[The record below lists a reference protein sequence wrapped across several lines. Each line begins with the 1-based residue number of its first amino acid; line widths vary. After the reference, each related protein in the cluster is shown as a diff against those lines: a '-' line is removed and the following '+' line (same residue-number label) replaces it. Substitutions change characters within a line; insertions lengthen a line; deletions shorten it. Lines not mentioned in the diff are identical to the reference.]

1 MMSIKKIIL
10 FSIVL
15 FLILVLIYLINPNGR
30 NKLKLINLNEGM
42 TLNSFYLQSVD
53 GKNVDLKEFDVSLD
67 GVADLKIEF
76 HVRSSEKIDSE
87 IPLLVDVFQNN
98 FDLPKYDRLIKS
110 EQIGSEFSK
119 VEILFEFGKERPS
132 SVKIRAYTL
141 STSKI
146 EISNFKITKG
156 GYDNSDE
163 ILLDLIDIF
172 LLYLLIVLYFL
183 NINCNLSFKENY
195 ISAFLVLFI
204 YCLSRENYPFC
215 HDSNGYWAYG
225 KFFEKNNQFSITNY
239 DNALR
244 GYLFPLFNYGIFKLG
259 QLLHVSEVNSFR
271 FFSSLFYAYL
281 IVEIIPLFISEVFE
295 KTLEYRKRIIIL
307 VLFFIFWR
315 GYVLYPLT
323 DFIAFSLMITAAMLL
338 LRIYKTKRIKLRIC
352 FLIGALVFSCLNLRP
367 SYIIT
372 LVPFLII
379 STFLIFSIKF
389 QEEKRVLTCFKS
401 IIPISMIF
409 LGMFLMALPQI
420 VINNVHF
427 QTTSPFVQMEKY
439 FNGKNLMLSKLY
451 NGLTI
456 QKYETYIGKEY
467 DSSVALLNDVTGK
480 EIISSEKITEI
491 NSYSDYFK
499 LVLKHPI
506 HFFQIYIKHLFNG
519 LDIRFPTPYVVKFH
533 SYIESTMIQLI
544 NFTIIYLTILLLGDK
559 LKKRTLFG
567 NIYSILF
574 LLVIVLPGFISLPTE
589 PEVRFYMPL
598 SILFISLVVAEI
610 DNLVKHLKFD
620 KSIILYLSFM
630 FLMLYISYKLN
641 ENLYFM

>member
-15 FLILVLIYLINPNGR
+15 FTILALIYFINPKGR
-30 NKLKLINLNEGM
+30 NILKLINLNEDIAS
-42 TLNSFYLQSVD
+42 NSFYLHSID
-53 GKNVDLKEFDVSLD
+53 GKNVDLREFDVSLD
-67 GVADLKIEF
+67 GVANLKIEF
-76 HVRSSEKIDSE
+76 YVRTSEKIISE
-87 IPLLVDVFQNN
+87 IPLLVDVYQNN
-98 FDLPKYDRLIKS
+98 FDLSKYDRLIKS

-146 EISNFKITKG
+146 EISNFKIIKG

-172 LLYLLIVLYFL
+172 LLYILIVLYFL
-183 NINCNLSFKENY
+183 NINYDLRFKENY

-204 YCLSRENYPFC
+204 YCLSRESYPFC

-225 KFFEKNNQFSITNY
+225 KFFEKNNQFSIAYY

-244 GYLFPLFNYGIFKLG
+244 GYLFPLINYWIFKFG
-259 QLLHVSEVNSFR
+259 QLLQVSEVNSFR

-281 IVEIIPLFISEVFE
+281 IIEIIPLFISEIFE
-295 KTLEYRKRIIIL
+295 KVIEFRERIIVLI
-307 VLFFIFWR
+307 LFFIFWR

-323 DFIAFSLMITAAMLL
+323 DFIAFSSMITAAMLL

-367 SYIIT
+367 SYIII

-379 STFLIFSIKF
+379 STFLIFSVKF
-389 QEEKRVLTCFKS
+389 QEEKRVFNCFKS
-401 IIPISMIF
+401 LVPISMIF
-409 LGMFLMALPQI
+409 LGMFLVALPQI
-420 VINNVHF
+420 IINNVHF
-427 QTTSPFVQMEKY
+427 QSTSPFVQMEKY

-480 EIISSEKITEI
+480 EIITSEKITEI
-491 NSYSDYFK
+491 NSYPDYFK

-506 HFFQIYIKHLFNG
+506 QFFQIYLKHLFNG
-519 LDIRFPTPYVVKFH
+519 LDIRFSTPYVVKFH
-533 SYIESTMIQLI
+533 SFIETTLIQLI
-544 NFTIIYLTILLLGDK
+544 NFTIMYLTILLVAYK
-559 LKKRTLFG
+559 LKKRSLFG

-598 SILFISLVVAEI
+598 SIIFISWVVAEI

-620 KSIILYLSFM
+620 RSVILYFSFL
-630 FLMLYISYKLN
+630 FLMMYISYKLN